1 MHAAPGARAR
11 VLAGLLWLLGLALL
25 AWALHGVDRAALSVA
40 TRRVPAAVWLLA
52 AAGWLFTYVI
62 RAWRLRC
69 EWRAQRLVA
78 LGRCLRLVLLH
89 NAAVLLSPMRLGE
102 AGYVWLVHSEWG
114 VGVAQAARSL
124 LWLRWQDAAV
134 LATLGLL
141 LLPPWAWPWRLA
153 LAAGAFGL
161 ALWLPA
167 WGARRAATHRLPRQL
182 LAAAAQRGVDADGW
196 GAAWANWLLRLGVL
210 GLLFSQLA
218 GASGPAVLAAAI
230 GTELGGVLPLQGPAG
245 LGPYEAGAWAGARL
259 AGVPAAPLAGAAVVA
274 HVFCVAVAL
283 AAALCA
289 QGLRPFPARAVHP
302 VEH

>member
-1 MHAAPGARAR
+1 
-11 VLAGLLWLLGLALL
+11 
-25 AWALHGVDRAALSVA
+25 
-40 TRRVPAAVWLLA
+40 
-52 AAGWLFTYVI
+52 
-62 RAWRLRC
+62 
-69 EWRAQRLVA
+69 
-78 LGRCLRLVLLH
+78 LVLLH

-114 VGVAQAARSL
+114 VGMAQAARSL

-141 LLPPWAWPWRLA
+141 LLPPLPLPWRLA
-153 LAAGAFGL
+153 LAAGAFSL

-167 WGARRAATHRLPRQL
+167 WGARRAATHRLPHRL
-182 LAAAAQRGVDADGW
+182 LAATAQRGFDADGW
-196 GAAWANWLLRLGVL
+196 GAAWSNWLLRLGVL
-210 GLLFSQLA
+210 SLLFSHLA
-218 GASGPAVLAAAI
+218 SAPNPAVLAAAI

-259 AGVPAAPLAGAAVVA
+259 ADANAPPLAGAAVVA

-289 QGLRPFPARAVHP
+289 QWLLPFPARASHP
-302 VEH
+302 VEP